1 MRTGSIGLPS
11 GIPRYLRVV
20 FMKTYFINL
29 WTPFNDRVFGA
40 NWFRILRLEKS
51 YHSRE
56 EQDMWKAILV
66 AQD

>member
-1 MRTGSIGLPS
+1 
-11 GIPRYLRVV
+11 
-20 FMKTYFINL
+20 MKTYFINL

-51 YHSRE
+51 YYSRE